1 MVSRSPNIRI
11 LQDSQ
16 KLFNEEITLA
26 EEKHA
31 EFVADYRDY
40 IFYSRLVEGMG
51 KKQKQTQDIDCWLE
65 NQAII
70 DHIVQTRKLDEEAFV
85 PHSNEQLP
93 SINFFQDCDMMFE
106 MDL

>member
-16 KLFNEEITLA
+16 KLSNEEISLA
-26 EEKHA
+26 DEKHA

-51 KKQKQTQDIDCWLE
+51 KKQKQIQDINCWLE

-70 DHIVQTRKLDEEAFV
+70 DHIVQTRKSEVFV
-85 PHSNEQLP
+85 PHSNEQSP